1 MIDAWRK
8 AWHNNMPFYFV
19 QIAPFS
25 YALKNTGALL
35 REAQTESSD
44 YPNTGMV
51 VINDLV
57 DDVHNVHPA
66 NKHDVGLRLANWAL
80 ADHYHIQGIVYR
92 SPAIKDFHINQ
103 NKIIIQVDN
112 APNGLQLKGEKATEL
127 FVAGVDSIFYPAEVA
142 IKKNVIEAWSKQV
155 SKPVAVRYCF
165 SDTAI
170 GNIFS
175 VEGLPL
181 TPFRTDKWPVKIE

>member
-1 MIDAWRK
+1 MIDAWRS
-8 AWHNNMPFYFV
+8 AWNNNMPFYFV

-35 REAQTESSD
+35 REAQGETSN
-44 YPNTGMV
+44 YTNVGMV

-57 DDVHNVHPA
+57 SDVHNVHPLD
-66 NKHDVGLRLANWAL
+66 KHNVGLRLANWAL
-80 ADHYHIQGIVYR
+80 ADHYKILDIVYK

-103 NKIIIQVDN
+103 NKIIINVDN
-112 APNGLQLKGEKATEL
+112 APNGLKLKGKKATGL
-127 FVAGVDSIFYPAEVA
+127 FVAGTDSIFYPAEIV
-142 IKKNVIEAWSKQV
+142 IKKNILEVWSKQV
-155 SKPVAVRYCF
+155 FKPVAVRYCF

-175 VEGLPL
+175 EEDLPL
-181 TPFRTDKWPVKIE
+181 APFRTDRWPVKAE